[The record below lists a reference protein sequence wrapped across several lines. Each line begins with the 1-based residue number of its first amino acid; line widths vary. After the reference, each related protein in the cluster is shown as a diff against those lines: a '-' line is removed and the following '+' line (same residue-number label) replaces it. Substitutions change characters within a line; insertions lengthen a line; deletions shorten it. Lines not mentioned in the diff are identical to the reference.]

1 MKHLSTHSGL
11 VNRSALAQALHLLRR
26 TGPRLALAAAAL
38 VCGTAQAALP
48 APQIFTLELIYNNNG
63 GGGWTTS
70 TNWVNGGDPCDAAA
84 PWFGVTCEL
93 TSPGVHKVVGVNLS
107 ANNLNGTLPPL
118 TGLVDVEDLRFSD
131 NRLTGPLPALNTLW
145 QLGSFVANNNQLTGP
160 LPEIAAL
167 SHLYQF
173 SVANNQ
179 LSGTIPSL
187 AALPAM
193 LNLNLAGNQLQGP
206 IPSLAGMPGLRDFW
220 VANNQL
226 TGAAPDISGLTAL
239 RQFYINN
246 NQLTGAAPTVPSPS
260 ALIANNSGLCPN
272 HLTPAATPPSANDT
286 AWNTATGSTP
296 WSADCTAAPAPPVS
310 VTDPGVTAVPT
321 LGEWALAL
329 LATIMGA
336 MAWARRPRAAP
347 SDASRG

>member
-167 SHLYQF
+167 SHLYPVQRGQQP
-173 SVANNQ
+173 AQ
-179 LSGTIPSL
+179 RHHPQPGR
-187 AALPAM
+187 AAAM
-193 LNLNLAGNQLQGP
+193 LNLNLAGNQLRVD
-206 IPSLAGMPGLRDFW
+206 SLAGRHAEAARLLGRQQPTHRRRARHLRTDAC
-220 VANNQL
+220 V
-226 TGAAPDISGLTAL
+226 S
-239 RQFYINN
+239 
-246 NQLTGAAPTVPSPS
+246 
-260 ALIANNSGLCPN
+260 
-272 HLTPAATPPSANDT
+272 
-286 AWNTATGSTP
+286 ST
-296 WSADCTAAPAPPVS
+296 STTTS
-310 VTDPGVTAVPT
+310 
-321 LGEWALAL
+321 
-329 LATIMGA
+329 
-336 MAWARRPRAAP
+336 
-347 SDASRG
+347 